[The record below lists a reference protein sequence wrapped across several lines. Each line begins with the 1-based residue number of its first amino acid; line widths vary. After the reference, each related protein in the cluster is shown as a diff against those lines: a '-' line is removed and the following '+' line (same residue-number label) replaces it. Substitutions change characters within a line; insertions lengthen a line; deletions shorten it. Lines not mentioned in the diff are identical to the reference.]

1 MRPILPIRLLLVLCL
16 AAAFPL
22 SAQESAPESSS
33 DGPSLMSNPR
43 LRNVLRSVK
52 QESEEILDQAKQDP
66 EEAVRE
72 AARQFQ
78 LRTDGVE
85 VDKIKAAAAAANKD
99 GSLDRTV
106 EKATE
111 AVNQAMETEGG
122 AKAKEALNKA
132 VDSEEGSTVRE
143 ALSEAARQLPATAP
157 KEAAQA
163 MEVLKAEPVPPTD
176 VPATRPAP
184 GISGGVPT
192 PVAMPVEPGAPAIP
206 DSAAPSSGPGA
217 LSSESVVQ
225 PIMAR
230 PIAGSAPTVPELP
243 DLGPGEAP
251 APKPL
256 APRYPKRDRS
266 NPAVPGSPHMEVL
279 SKEAIMD
286 NTKGLLVFT
295 GDVFVDSPD
304 YEMKCDRLE
313 IHLADGVGQ
322 DGSESESSFKRAIAS
337 GGMVEIKRFAIDED
351 GKKKTQIALGRRAD
365 YNALTQEFVLSGG
378 PPYIQD
384 GDRFVRT
391 TSEDAKI
398 IMRGNG
404 LYEITGTTNRSHI
417 VIPVD
422 NKENDGK
429 KKKGGINATG
439 GLENAF
445 DRLR

>member
-1 MRPILPIRLLLVLCL
+1 
-16 AAAFPL
+16 
-22 SAQESAPESSS
+22 
-33 DGPSLMSNPR
+33 
-43 LRNVLRSVK
+43 
-52 QESEEILDQAKQDP
+52 
-66 EEAVRE
+66 
-72 AARQFQ
+72 
-78 LRTDGVE
+78 
-85 VDKIKAAAAAANKD
+85 
-99 GSLDRTV
+99 
-106 EKATE
+106 
-111 AVNQAMETEGG
+111 
-122 AKAKEALNKA
+122 
-132 VDSEEGSTVRE
+132 
-143 ALSEAARQLPATAP
+143 
-157 KEAAQA
+157 
-163 MEVLKAEPVPPTD
+163 
-176 VPATRPAP
+176 
-184 GISGGVPT
+184 
-192 PVAMPVEPGAPAIP
+192 
-206 DSAAPSSGPGA
+206 
-217 LSSESVVQ
+217 
-225 PIMAR
+225 
-230 PIAGSAPTVPELP
+230 
-243 DLGPGEAP
+243 
-251 APKPL
+251 
-256 APRYPKRDRS
+256 
-266 NPAVPGSPHMEVL
+266 
-279 SKEAIMD
+279 MD